1 MPSYD
6 ASMSPITFVGGDEG
20 SLEVTEIRALRGA
33 PLDTVD
39 RVDVRPRLEALD
51 GAWSLRGVASH
62 ARYTQRRERDELDLV
77 SPALGRTEAY
87 VAVLI
92 PIRKNTAWWAL
103 AQDERR
109 EIFEGRSR
117 HIERSLPLLPRIAR
131 RLFHARDLGEPFD
144 FLTYFELAP
153 EHEHAFD
160 ELVASLRETEEWSY
174 VAREVEVRMRRAPRP
189 SRRDEAQR

>member
-6 ASMSPITFVGGDEG
+6 ASRTPITFVGGDEG
-20 SLEVTEIRALRGA
+20 TLEVTGIRTLRGA
-33 PLDTVD
+33 PLDPVD
-39 RVDVRPRLEALD
+39 RVDVRPRLEAVD
-51 GAWSLRGVASH
+51 GVWSLRGVASH
-62 ARYTQRRERDELDLV
+62 ARYTHRRERDLLDLV
-77 SPALGRTEAY
+77 SPPLGRTEAH

-92 PIRKNTAWWAL
+92 PIQKSTAWWAL

-117 HIERSLPLLPRIAR
+117 HIARSLPLLPRIAR

-153 EHEHAFD
+153 EHEPAFD
-160 ELVASLRETEEWSY
+160 ELLGVLRETEEWSY
-174 VAREVEVRMRRAPRP
+174 VAREVEVRLRRAR
-189 SRRDEAQR
+189 